1 MTMMMNDRGII
12 GSRTVAL
19 WRAPA
24 RSETGDG
31 VKTSAGSE
39 GNWKP
44 LPTTEYRIG
53 DCASVRLNNTCVF
66 KGRDAMRPSSPERSE
81 SGANNLV
88 DQVVRRP
95 SALVSRDW
103 TQKELVQRRA
113 AAKFGGP
120 AGDEQMQRNGLD
132 IREFCREV
140 YHQLGTEGRRLL
152 RKKTVWDTFKPLRLT
167 TKSFFCAF
175 SRSFRYQ
182 LPCI

>member
-1 MTMMMNDRGII
+1 MDVHWCVPMVNTSAHHGVENLNPRRSERLSSVQASYREHNGGCGGAMTMMMNDRGII

-66 KGRDAMRPSSPERSE
+66 KGRGCDEAFKSRKVRVWGKQFGRPSCPPTIRARKPRLDAEGTGATSS
-81 SGANNLV
+81 SGK
-88 DQVVRRP
+88 VRR
-95 SALVSRDW
+95 
-103 TQKELVQRRA
+103 TRR
-113 AAKFGGP
+113 
-120 AGDEQMQRNGLD
+120 
-132 IREFCREV
+132 
-140 YHQLGTEGRRLL
+140 
-152 RKKTVWDTFKPLRLT
+152 
-167 TKSFFCAF
+167 
-175 SRSFRYQ
+175 
-182 LPCI
+182 